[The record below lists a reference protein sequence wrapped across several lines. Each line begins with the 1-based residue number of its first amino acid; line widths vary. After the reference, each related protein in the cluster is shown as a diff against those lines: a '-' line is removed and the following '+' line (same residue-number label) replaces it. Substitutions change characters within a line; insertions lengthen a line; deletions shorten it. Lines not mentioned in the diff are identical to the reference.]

1 MAEYI
6 ETEIDLR
13 EVLETPH
20 MARPVDYQGSV
31 TRVYVKTDAEAETAA
46 EWLKKR
52 SIGVTGTCKPA
63 TVEVISER
71 TGWKI
76 TVSGCLDLIYAE
88 EILEHFRGNDVKMFK
103 RELVT
108 EYAEGVPEWEK

>member
-1 MAEYI
+1 MAYL

-20 MARPVDYQGSV
+20 MARPVSFQNTT
-31 TRVYVKTDAEAETAA
+31 TRIYVKTDTAAAEAA
-46 EWLKKR
+46 EWLTKH
-52 SIGVTGTCKPA
+52 STTAPPSCKPCFC
-63 TVEVISER
+63 EVVSE
-71 TGWKI
+71 K
-76 TVSGCLDLIYAE
+76 SGRKTAIPGIDLID
-88 EILEHFRGNDVKMFK
+88 LETVKDRFPSMKMFK